1 MDGDVLGSSNPFCKQ
16 QLFAP
21 GDIAGLISVKGKEM
35 KAPKIPIKYV
45 LSKPKKTD
53 NLTLKLN

>member
-53 NLTLKLN
+53 NPNL